1 MPLIT
6 VQAVTWK
13 SNRPEKYKRGNGH
26 TYYVAYGDY
35 YMLNTNRMVD
45 IVDSPD
51 GVGTVFKYAQS
62 PNDHRVSLDTI
73 ETNTPLNQLRNA
85 HDDEP
90 DHKFG
95 VFPIF
100 PTLDITRVTT
110 DTPVDTEIEWNDI
123 CMVYQ
128 TPRDYALD
136 VAHMIYYDKS
146 FKRRRVIIDMNL
158 NEVTVEQENA
168 V

>member
-1 MPLIT
+1 MPLIIT
-6 VQAVTWK
+6 QIVTWK

-45 IVDSPD
+45 IKDAPD
-51 GVGTVFKYAQS
+51 GTGTVFKYAQS

-73 ETNTPLNQLRNA
+73 ETNTPLNQLENA
-85 HDDEP
+85 HNDAP

-95 VFPIF
+95 TFPIF
-100 PTLDITRVTT
+100 PTLDITRISV
-110 DTPVDTEIEWNDI
+110 DTPVDTEIEWEDI

-128 TPRDYALD
+128 TPRDYALG
-136 VAHMIYYDKS
+136 VAHMVYYDKS
-146 FKRRRVIIDMNL
+146 FKRITVIINMSIF
-158 NEVTVEQENA
+158 EVSTEQENLN
-168 V
+168 

>member
-6 VQAVTWK
+6 VQIVTWK

-35 YMLNTNRMVD
+35 YLLNTNRMVD
-45 IVDSPD
+45 IKDAPD
-51 GVGTVFKYAQS
+51 GTGTVFKYAQS

-73 ETNTPLNQLRNA
+73 ETNTTLLQLKTA

-95 VFPIF
+95 TFSIL
-100 PTLDITRVTT
+100 PTLDITRAAT

-123 CMVYQ
+123 AMVYQ
-128 TPRDYALD
+128 TPRDVTLG
-136 VAHMIYYDKS
+136 VSHMVYYDKS
-146 FKRRRVIIDMNL
+146 FKRKMVIIYMSI
-158 NEVTVEQENA
+158 NEVALEQENA